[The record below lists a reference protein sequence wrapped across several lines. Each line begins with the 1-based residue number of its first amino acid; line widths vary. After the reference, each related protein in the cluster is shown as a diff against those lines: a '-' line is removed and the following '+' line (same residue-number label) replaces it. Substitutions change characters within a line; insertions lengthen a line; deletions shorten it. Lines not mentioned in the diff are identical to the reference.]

1 MQTLH
6 YKTVLILLEKT
17 DQLKPTGS
25 KFILYSTLE
34 QFWGE
39 LALAL
44 GLRCEES
51 RFFNSQQT
59 RHNFGQI
66 TGTLSQTS
74 LDQALAPHPPHG
86 TGEVSVVSWLLAPNS
101 FWAAQLVNVGS
112 FICRSSR
119 SFSCSRSW
127 PSCTRPATSTSSRR
141 SGSWRPNRESFVA
154 LKTPGKLNPLLGNSI
169 LNSDHTCSWKKI

>member
-44 GLRCEES
+44 GLRCEEA

-59 RHNFGQI
+59 RHNFGSNTVEKPI
-66 TGTLSQTS
+66 
-74 LDQALAPHPPHG
+74 
-86 TGEVSVVSWLLAPNS
+86 
-101 FWAAQLVNVGS
+101 
-112 FICRSSR
+112 
-119 SFSCSRSW
+119 
-127 PSCTRPATSTSSRR
+127 
-141 SGSWRPNRESFVA
+141 
-154 LKTPGKLNPLLGNSI
+154 
-169 LNSDHTCSWKKI
+169 